1 MTVLSSAQVAGLV
14 RNAGFPAS
22 VQPTMV
28 AIVRAESGNNIGA
41 KNPHSSALGLLQ
53 ILWSAHKQ
61 YDYNKLLT
69 DAQYNINAGHDI
81 YKSQGLTAWVSYT
94 NGDYKKYL
102 NEARSAVASASSV
115 TGSSVTS
122 TDSSSA
128 NGTGQPAITYGP
140 PGPQYTSA
148 GIGTPLT
155 SAAETDSPLSGLRI
169 LGSELGGD
177 YSTVVIGAPAY
188 SAAMETI
195 PNLSFSISDPDGKL
209 LWSQSNVW
217 VRGSHVSYQDLSLRI
232 DTIAFVPGDVGTGA
246 LNITCVDDIVYR
258 LQQLTGPRTVSGQSA
273 SQWMAEEMRIAGID
287 PDKYLLA
294 EAVPTQSQISRD
306 VPDQS
311 GTESSG
317 AAPSAWTTIV
327 RLASE
332 LGKRVFIS
340 GRRLV
345 FGSSAFAMQWTA
357 PGPVRLSWDELDW
370 SERFLTLPSVT
381 HESVSS
387 NSNVVECKGK
397 IPLSRAKYFRP
408 GVPVIVRN
416 VPALAAASWVS
427 LMCFDVAF
435 TLGTDTDGADIT
447 LVAPV
452 NPPPQPP
459 TSGTSAGTNAGS
471 TSNGS
476 STSGGG
482 VDGQMAQFVALALK
496 QAGKRYVYGAYAS
509 PTNPNPTA
517 FDCCLTID
525 SMISTRTRGPIPIA
539 EVQAGD
545 QVWCWDGGKL
555 TENTVRAVATQ
566 PVQPVFS
573 VKTRNSTVRASANHP
588 FLVMRRERKR
598 SDAGRWLP
606 VEWTPEWVRLDNLT
620 TDDLV
625 VSLEKTPIPYL
636 PVSLSDCTEITEDVA
651 WLIGQIIGDGHI
663 HNSGIN
669 IAAFRSELRE
679 RISDI
684 VRKTWN
690 VRSVFHPTHGVIL
703 SSVHLRDI
711 FSDLGMRVPG
721 PDKRIPDALR
731 LLPEKQLRALLGGY
745 ADADGHRDKRG
756 HQSYSSA
763 SRRLINDVRALHRTL
778 GDRVSNVSV
787 TQRKKVITIKGKVIK
802 NALPLHSFAVYP
814 DSIRRNTT
822 VLNIYGA
829 RRALPDLAFTV
840 ERIVSI
846 IPEGEEPTFDLQID
860 NAHNY
865 IADGLVVHNSEL
877 VQWCCER
884 VGITG
889 CPRTSTEQRAWCSEH
904 HTTLSVA
911 TAIKT
916 KGALLFANGHVAI
929 SLGNGRTIE
938 AMNPADGVRQ
948 GNANGNRGWIGAGRI
963 PGAKGYL

>member
-1 MTVLSSAQVAGLV
+1 MTILSSAQVAGLV
-14 RNAGFPAS
+14 RNAGFPVS
-22 VQPTMV
+22 VRATMV
-28 AIVRAESGNNIGA
+28 AITRAESGNNVSA

-53 ILWSAHKQ
+53 ILWSAHKR

-81 YKSQGLTAWVSYT
+81 YRSQGLTAWVSYT
-94 NGDYKKYL
+94 NGSYKKFL

-209 LWSQSNVW
+209 LWSQGNVW

-246 LNITCVDDIVYR
+246 LSITCVDDIVYR

-273 SQWMAEEMRIAGID
+273 SQWIAEEMRIAGID
-287 PDKYLLA
+287 PNQWLLA

-317 AAPSAWTTIV
+317 SAPSAWTTIV

-332 LGKRVFIS
+332 LGKRAFIS

-387 NSNVVECKGK
+387 NSNVAECKGK

-416 VPALAAASWVS
+416 VPALAAASWIS

-476 STSGGG
+476 SASGGG

-509 PTNPNPTA
+509 PTNPNPTS
-517 FDCCLTID
+517 FDC
-525 SMISTRTRGPIPIA
+525 
-539 EVQAGD
+539 
-545 QVWCWDGGKL
+545 
-555 TENTVRAVATQ
+555 
-566 PVQPVFS
+566 
-573 VKTRNSTVRASANHP
+573 
-588 FLVMRRERKR
+588 
-598 SDAGRWLP
+598 
-606 VEWTPEWVRLDNLT
+606 
-620 TDDLV
+620 
-625 VSLEKTPIPYL
+625 
-636 PVSLSDCTEITEDVA
+636 
-651 WLIGQIIGDGHI
+651 
-663 HNSGIN
+663 
-669 IAAFRSELRE
+669 
-679 RISDI
+679 
-684 VRKTWN
+684 
-690 VRSVFHPTHGVIL
+690 
-703 SSVHLRDI
+703 
-711 FSDLGMRVPG
+711 
-721 PDKRIPDALR
+721 
-731 LLPEKQLRALLGGY
+731 
-745 ADADGHRDKRG
+745 
-756 HQSYSSA
+756 
-763 SRRLINDVRALHRTL
+763 
-778 GDRVSNVSV
+778 
-787 TQRKKVITIKGKVIK
+787 
-802 NALPLHSFAVYP
+802 
-814 DSIRRNTT
+814 
-822 VLNIYGA
+822 
-829 RRALPDLAFTV
+829 
-840 ERIVSI
+840 
-846 IPEGEEPTFDLQID
+846 
-860 NAHNY
+860 
-865 IADGLVVHNSEL
+865 SEL

-948 GNANGNRGWIGAGRI
+948 GNANGRRGWIAGGRI